1 MWRDSEGTIWSQK
14 LKDWVSDA
22 CPHQGEKRH
31 RPELEHWQGV
41 QRGVNMGS
49 IQRVACAGFGHWL
62 DILEWVRG
70 VETPRFLA
78 RDRVTG
84 GATLRWFANGP
95 HLSYQSYSPPF
106 TPRLCAR
113 ESRPVWTASPG
124 FLGPLVSGRV
134 WSLDVISK
142 RLWWLASLITSM
154 AAASTRQP
162 FLHMQVKSP
171 SWTFRSSADNSFP
184 LWLQI
189 PYWIC

>member
-1 MWRDSEGTIWSQK
+1 MSSSRWEETQTWAGALAGSAKGGKRGKHSESSMCRIWP
-14 LKDWVSDA
+14 LTGYTGVS
-22 CPHQGEKRH
+22 K
-31 RPELEHWQGV
+31 
-41 QRGVNMGS
+41 
-49 IQRVACAGFGHWL
+49 
-62 DILEWVRG
+62 RG

-84 GATLRWFANGP
+84 GATLRWFANGS

-106 TPRLCAR
+106 TPLLCAL
-113 ESRPVWTASPG
+113 ESRPVGTASPG

-134 WSLDVISK
+134 WSLGVISK